1 MSAAVS
7 VEPCLGVG
15 LSGRAEGYVIIC
27 VPAIGAAL
35 TVEASRALRARL
47 EQAEQA
53 LLQQASAAGVSLS
66 AGDA

>member
-1 MSAAVS
+1 MSDIVS

-27 VPAIGAAL
+27 VPTIGAAL
-35 TVEASRALRARL
+35 TVEASRVLRAEL

-53 LLQQASAAGVSLS
+53 LLQQAGAAGVSLS
-66 AGDA
+66 VGAA

>member
-35 TVEASRALRARL
+35 TVEASRTLRARL